1 MWFSGEKVK
10 GQGHGEIKCTLPME
24 ASRLTVH
31 RQEIIE
37 LINLIDWSVGAT
49 QAGARKTSV
58 NDM

>member
-1 MWFSGEKVK
+1 
-10 GQGHGEIKCTLPME
+10 ME